1 MGSIFSPMPSSRLPQ
16 RQLHPGN
23 LQPGDQQP
31 GDLQPGD
38 LPPETEHEA
47 ARPPQGQSSRARPD
61 LIDVLITVACFLAA
75 GLTVGI
81 LASTLGVDRVAPE
94 VRAVLMPIVLAGQS
108 LAFLIAFLWI
118 VWHGRRLSL
127 RQLGLGT
134 LPPAWLKRGALWG
147 AGAILPAILV
157 NAITLVLIGAEET
170 NPQVALLAPAGPS
183 LWGFLVILPLVSI
196 LVPFVEELAF
206 RGVLYGWLRQQL
218 PQGLAILIS
227 AVIFAVAHG
236 IPQLM
241 PALILVGVLLARLRE
256 LEDSL
261 WPCIAM
267 HGVFNAVMTL
277 VLFAALS
284 AGVEPTQ
291 SL

>member
-1 MGSIFSPMPSSRLPQ
+1 M
-16 RQLHPGN
+16 
-23 LQPGDQQP
+23 
-31 GDLQPGD
+31 
-38 LPPETEHEA
+38 
-47 ARPPQGQSSRARPD
+47 
-61 LIDVLITVACFLAA
+61 
-75 GLTVGI
+75 
-81 LASTLGVDRVAPE
+81 
-94 VRAVLMPIVLAGQS
+94 
-108 LAFLIAFLWI
+108 
-118 VWHGRRLSL
+118 
-127 RQLGLGT
+127 
-134 LPPAWLKRGALWG
+134 
-147 AGAILPAILV
+147 
-157 NAITLVLIGAEET
+157 
-170 NPQVALLAPAGPS
+170 
-183 LWGFLVILPLVSI
+183 
-196 LVPFVEELAF
+196 
-206 RGVLYGWLRQQL
+206 LYGWLRQQL

>member
-1 MGSIFSPMPSSRLPQ
+1 MRSSRLPQ
-16 RQLHPGN
+16 RRLT
-23 LQPGDQQP
+23 
-31 GDLQPGD
+31 PGD
-38 LPPETEHEA
+38 LPPGTESDTQSEA
-47 ARPPQGQSSRARPD
+47 DQLPQQRRTAARPD

-75 GLTVGI
+75 GLAVGF
-81 LASTLGVDRVAPE
+81 LAGALGVDRVAPE
-94 VRAVLMPIVLAGQS
+94 VRAVLMPVVLAGQS
-108 LAFLIAFLWI
+108 LAFLIVFLWI
-118 VWHGRRLSL
+118 VWHGRGLSL
-127 RQLGLGT
+127 RQLGLGAM
-134 LPPAWLKRGALWG
+134 PPGWLKRGTLWG
-147 AGAILPAILV
+147 AGAILPAILI
-157 NAITLVLIGAEET
+157 NAITLILIGAEET
-170 NPQVALLAPAGPS
+170 NPQVELLAPAGPS

-227 AVIFAVAHG
+227 AVIFAAAHG

-241 PALILVGVLLARLRE
+241 PALILVGLLLARLRE
-256 LEDSL
+256 LENSL

-284 AGVEPTQ
+284 VGVEPTQ